1 MRGARGSLDGVGDPK
16 GVRFVAVQAALFVV
30 VGAGPRWFGGIESTG
45 ALRALALAFMVLGVA
60 LALAGGFRLGR
71 NLTPLPVPVDGGR
84 LVTSGA
90 YAFARHP
97 IYGGLLVLAL
107 GWSAFAGSLGTLG
120 ATLVLWALFEV
131 KSRFEERALL
141 ARYPEY
147 ARYRAG
153 TRRFVPFIY

>member
-1 MRGARGSLDGVGDPK
+1 MGDPK

-30 VGAGPRWFGGIESTG
+30 VGAGPGWFGGVGSAG
-45 ALRALALAFMVLGVA
+45 ALRALALAVMALGVV
-60 LALAGGFRLGR
+60 LALAAGFRLGR
-71 NLTPLPVPVDGGR
+71 NLTPLPVPVADGR
-84 LVTSGA
+84 LVTSGV

-107 GWSAFAGSLGTLG
+107 GWSALAGSVGTLA
-120 ATLVLWALFEV
+120 ATLALWALFEV

-153 TRRFVPFIY
+153 TRRFVPFVY

>member
-1 MRGARGSLDGVGDPK
+1 MIDSK

-30 VGAGPRWFGGIESTG
+30 VGAGPAWFGGGGSAG
-45 ALRALALAFMVLGVA
+45 ALRAVALAVMVAGLALAVAAGLG
-60 LALAGGFRLGR
+60 LGR
-71 NLTPLPVPVDGGR
+71 NLTPLPVPIDGGR
-84 LVTSGA
+84 LVTAGV

-97 IYGGLLVLAL
+97 IYGGLLLVAL

-120 ATLVLWALFEV
+120 AALALWALFER
-131 KSRFEERALL
+131 KSRFEERALA

-153 TRRFVPFIY
+153 TRRFVPFVY

>member
-1 MRGARGSLDGVGDPK
+1 MGDPK

-30 VGAGPRWFGGIESTG
+30 VGAGPGWFGGVGSTG
-45 ALRALALAFMVLGVA
+45 GLRALALIVMALGVL
-60 LALAGGFRLGR
+60 LALAAGFRLGH
-71 NLTPLPVPVDGGR
+71 NLTPLPVPVADGR
-84 LVTSGA
+84 LVTSGV

-97 IYGGLLVLAL
+97 IYGGVLVLAL
-107 GWSAFAGSLGTLG
+107 GWSAFAGSLGTLA
-120 ATLVLWALFEV
+120 ATLALWTLFEV

-153 TRRFVPFIY
+153 TRRFVPLVY

>member
-1 MRGARGSLDGVGDPK
+1 MRVGDPK

-30 VGAGPRWFGGIESTG
+30 VGAGPGWFGGAGSTG
-45 ALRALALAFMVLGVA
+45 ALRALALAVMVLGVA
-60 LALAGGFRLGR
+60 LALAAGFRLGR
-71 NLTPLPVPVDGGR
+71 NLTPLPVPVADGR
-84 LVTSGA
+84 LVTTGV
-90 YAFARHP
+90 YAFVRHP

-107 GWSAFAGSLGTLG
+107 GWSALAGSLGTLM
-120 ATLVLWALFEV
+120 ATLALWALFEF

-153 TRRFVPFIY
+153 TRRFVPYVY